1 MAINT
6 EGLYEAIAA
15 HPRLHIHGSV
25 ESSKT
30 SPKKRR

>member
-15 HPRLHIHGSV
+15 HPQPGRTRPNLS
-25 ESSKT
+25 
-30 SPKKRR
+30 